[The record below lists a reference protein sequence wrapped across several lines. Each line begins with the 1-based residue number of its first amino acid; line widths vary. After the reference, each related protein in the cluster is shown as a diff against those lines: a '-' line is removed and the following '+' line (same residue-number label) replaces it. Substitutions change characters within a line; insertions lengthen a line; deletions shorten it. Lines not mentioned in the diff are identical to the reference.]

1 MMIEVRASR
10 GCPLKLLKM
19 GSDVIQVPNFNVVY
33 SKYILNILRESIDRN
48 KAGKTCVHLT

>member
-33 SKYILNILRESIDRN
+33 SKYILNILKESIDSN
-48 KAGKTCVHLT
+48 KVGKSCVQ